1 MNRNFFSAV
10 ILSLTLPVMAF
21 AEAPA
26 VAAPVAP
33 AAKSEQK
40 AVLPRRHKAVVKS
53 TVVKTPAASS
63 AVADKP
69 GSTATEAAPV
79 AATPAVKAQPR
90 KAPRAKHASVQKAAR
105 IQAPVVVS
113 PVAK

>member
-1 MNRNFFSAV
+1 MNRNFLSAV

-53 TVVKTPAASS
+53 TVVKTPAAS